1 MKIFAGREAII
12 EGDFYT
18 LSDATHISTE
28 YFYKPFYDE
37 NKKLLNLFGISVDN
51 KGKLDFKTYYLDS
64 AGNRLKSILNDKD
77 LVIRYV
83 KE

>member
-28 YFYKPFYDE
+28 YFYKPF
-37 NKKLLNLFGISVDN
+37 
-51 KGKLDFKTYYLDS
+51 
-64 AGNRLKSILNDKD
+64 SIFNPF
-77 LVIRYV
+77 
-83 KE
+83 